1 MLETTSNALR
11 LQIMN
16 TEGLLLFCVLQ
27 HHIVFSIHDLMT
39 DHTLLCSLLPSLIPL
54 PRSPETGT
62 GSEAVP
68 R

>member
-27 HHIVFSIHDLMT
+27 HHSVQYSRLD
-39 DHTLLCSLLPSLIPL
+39 D
-54 PRSPETGT
+54 
-62 GSEAVP
+62 
-68 R
+68 